1 MTMDDGTITDTEA
14 WPALPFVEWKATAAT
29 LHMWLQIVGK
39 VRVAC
44 APWVNHQW
52 HATLHLTSRG
62 LTSRPTPWQG
72 RAFQIDFDFVEHALT
87 IEMSDGTVERLDLRP
102 RSVADF
108 HDQLMAK
115 LRRLGIAVEIHG
127 VPNEVADPIPFAE
140 NERDGDYQPE
150 YANRFWRILSSTG
163 LVFDEFRGGFIGKS
177 SPVHVFWGAMDLA
190 VTRFSGARAPAHPGG
205 IPNLPDWIT
214 REAYSHELSSAGFW
228 AGGESHPQPIFYSY
242 AYPSPPGFA
251 DAEVRPGA
259 ARWDADLGEFV
270 LPYDAVRTA
279 PSPREALL
287 AFLESTY
294 VAAAE
299 LGGWDREQ
307 LEWRP
312 GERPPVGGFGRE
324 EGIVAIE
331 EPANEDGDR

>member
-1 MTMDDGTITDTEA
+1 MTMDDGTITDAEA
-14 WPALPFVEWKATAAT
+14 WPALPFEEWKATAAT

-39 VRVAC
+39 IRVAC
-44 APWVNHQW
+44 VPWMNHQW

-72 RAFQIDFDFVEHALT
+72 RAFQIDFDFVEHTLT
-87 IEMSDGTVERLDLRP
+87 IDVSDGRVERLDLRP

-140 NERDGDYQPE
+140 NERDGEYQPE
-150 YANRFWRILSSTG
+150 YVHRFWRILSSTG
-163 LVFDEFRGGFIGKS
+163 QVFDEFRGGFIGKG
-177 SPVHVFWGAMDLA
+177 SPAHVFWGAMDLA

-228 AGGESHPQPIFYSY
+228 AGGESHPEPIYYSY

-251 DAEVRPGA
+251 QADVRPIA
-259 ARWDADLGEFV
+259 ARWDVDLGEFV

-279 PSPREALL
+279 PAPREALL

-294 VAAAE
+294 VAAAD

-324 EGIVAIE
+324 EG
-331 EPANEDGDR
+331 R

>member
-1 MTMDDGTITDTEA
+1 MVCRT
-14 WPALPFVEWKATAAT
+14 
-29 LHMWLQIVGK
+29 
-39 VRVAC
+39 R
-44 APWVNHQW
+44 
-52 HATLHLTSRG
+52 S
-62 LTSRPTPWQG
+62 PT
-72 RAFQIDFDFVEHALT
+72 RF
-87 IEMSDGTVERLDLRP
+87 
-102 RSVADF
+102 
-108 HDQLMAK
+108 
-115 LRRLGIAVEIHG
+115 
-127 VPNEVADPIPFAE
+127 PFAE

-150 YANRFWRILSSTG
+150 YVHRFWRILSSTG
-163 LVFDEFRGGFIGKS
+163 QVFDEFRGGFIGKG

-205 IPNLPDWIT
+205 VPNLPDWIT
-214 REAYSHELSSAGFW
+214 REAYSHQLSSAGFW

-242 AYPSPPGFA
+242 AYPSPPGFEH
-251 DAEVRPGA
+251 AEVRPRA
-259 ARWDADLGEFV
+259 ARWDGDLGEFV
-270 LPYDAVRTA
+270 LPYDDVRTA

-324 EGIVAIE
+324 EDDAGVE
-331 EPANEDGDR
+331 ECTSEAGEG